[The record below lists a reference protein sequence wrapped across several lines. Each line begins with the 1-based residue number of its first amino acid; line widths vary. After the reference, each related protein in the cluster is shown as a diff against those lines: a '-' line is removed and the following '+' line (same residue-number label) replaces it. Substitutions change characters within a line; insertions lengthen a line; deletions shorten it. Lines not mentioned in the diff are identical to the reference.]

1 MLNAYLSSKGLLLF
15 EKLIIL
21 LSGIDCSKKNPINYN
36 NLLRSPGQ
44 SLDEE
49 LDKIRDK
56 ILSKFLFVL
65 TGLIVGIIM
74 ILIFRLP
81 FYYEIVLLLSF
92 FTYLFFILSKN
103 IGKIRS
109 YKLGRDGEKSVAQ
122 YLSIVAR
129 QLTKEDANMHVYHD
143 LVDEK
148 KAFNIDHV
156 VVSKKG
162 IFIFETKTY
171 RKDEGLTNTITSNG
185 KELFK
190 NGQKITNNIPLQVK
204 GQVKWLQSELLQKT
218 GKKYTIIPSIVFVGW
233 YVDSQKIDD
242 INITTAKTLKHIL
255 ENQYRDVLYDDEEL
269 KRITSEVHKLATVT
283 NQKYTDICK

>member
-1 MLNAYLSSKGLLLF
+1 MF
-15 EKLIIL
+15 EKLIIR
-21 LSGIDCSKKNPINYN
+21 LSGIDCTKKNPINYD

-49 LDKIRDK
+49 IDKLRDTVFTK
-56 ILSKFLFVL
+56 LYFAVAVFAVVSTLVFVFKLSFYYVVSVL
-65 TGLIVGIIM
+65 IIFFAYSIMLIV
-74 ILIFRLP
+74 
-81 FYYEIVLLLSF
+81 
-92 FTYLFFILSKN
+92 KN
-103 IGKIRS
+103 IHQLRS

-122 YLSIVAR
+122 YLFIVAR
-129 QLTKEDANMHVYHD
+129 QLSKEDTNMHIYHD
-143 LVDEK
+143 LVDDVKE
-148 KAFNIDHV
+148 FNIDHV

-171 RKDEGLTNTITSNG
+171 RKDEGITNKITSSG

-190 NGQKITNNIPLQVK
+190 NGKKMIKNIPLQVK
-204 GQVKWLQSELLQKT
+204 GQVQWLQSELLQKT

-233 YVDSQKIDD
+233 YVEGHKIDD

-269 KRITSEVHKLATVT
+269 KRITSVIHKLATVG
-283 NQKYTDICK
+283 NANHTDICK

>member
-1 MLNAYLSSKGLLLF
+1 MF
-15 EKLIIL
+15 EKLIIK
-21 LSGIDCSKKNPINYN
+21 LSGIDCTKKNPINYD

-49 LDKIRDK
+49 LDSIRE
-56 ILSKFLFVL
+56 
-65 TGLIVGIIM
+65 GLALKYIQAFGLMAIGIIL
-74 ILIFRLP
+74 ILIFK
-81 FYYEIVLLLSF
+81 LSLYF
-92 FTYLFFILSKN
+92 ELGLFFIFFIYLIYTLSKN
-103 IGKIRS
+103 INKIRS

-143 LVDEK
+143 LVDEE

-171 RKDEGLTNTITSNG
+171 RKDEGITNTITSNG

-190 NGQKITNNIPLQVK
+190 NGQKMTNNIPLQVK
-204 GQVKWLQSELLQKT
+204 GQVQWLQSELLQKT

-269 KRITSEVHKLATVT
+269 KRITSVVHKLATIT
-283 NQKYTDICK
+283 NQKHTDICK